1 MWEPLPAAI
10 YSLLFPGDDIQNSER
25 VMKVRRFRSNPIIY
39 PNMDDRM
46 GDNINGPSLIRVPEW
61 IPNALGK
68 YYIYFAHHQG
78 TYIRMAYADQLEG
91 PWRVYTPGVFEL
103 GESCFNNHM
112 ASPDVHVLNDRQ
124 EIRMYYH
131 GGYMPAPPH
140 QVTRLATS
148 KDGLNFTANPDIL
161 GSFYWRVFHWNEYWY
176 TLEMPG
182 TFRRS
187 QTGITNFEKGPSLF
201 SPDMR
206 HSAVQIHDDT
216 LNVFYSNA
224 HDCPERILW
233 VSIYLDSDWHKWQS
247 STPKTLLT
255 AETEYEGA
263 DCPVEP
269 SKRGSVHHRVHQLRD
284 PCVFEDEG
292 KTYLLYSVA
301 GEYGIAIAELTN
313 H

>member
-1 MWEPLPAAI
+1 
-10 YSLLFPGDDIQNSER
+10 
-25 VMKVRRFRSNPIIY
+25 MKVRRFRSNPIIH

-46 GDNINGPSLIRVPEW
+46 GDNINGSSLIRVPEW
-61 IPNALGK
+61 IPNALGR
-68 YYIYFAHHQG
+68 YYLYFAHHQG
-78 TYIRMAYADQLEG
+78 TYIRMAYADQLAG

-103 GESCFNNHM
+103 SESFFNNHM
-112 ASPDVHVLNDRQ
+112 ASPDVHVLDDRQ

-131 GGYMPAPPH
+131 GCGMPTSPH

-148 KDGLNFTANPDIL
+148 KDGLNFTAYPEIL
-161 GSFYWRVFHWNEYWY
+161 GSFYWRVFSWNEYWY
-176 TLEMPG
+176 ALEMPG

-187 QTGITNFEKGPSLF
+187 KTGIANFEEGPHLF
-201 SPDMR
+201 TPDMR
-206 HSAVQIHDDT
+206 HSAVLIHGDT

-233 VSIYLDSDWHKWQS
+233 VSIDLDSDWHKWHG

-255 AETEYEGA
+255 PETEYEGA

-269 SKRGSVHHRVHQLRD
+269 SERGSVHHRVHQLRD
-284 PCVFEDEG
+284 PCVFEEEG
-292 KTYLLYSVA
+292 KTFLLYSVA
-301 GEYGIAIAELTN
+301 GEHGVAIAELTN